1 MGASFASR
9 VVAGQHF
16 SVGRQ
21 GQQRPAI
28 SVHIVFEIKHFRKT
42 GPSRFRFGPRSIGV
56 LCLNQI
62 INAAPHALTIRIIE
76 RQQTHHSP
84 RRLRR
89 STRTLPFE
97 NRIVV
102 SITTFAPTAILVLN
116 ADVCE
121 NKMSPMLTDL
131 KTALVDKVSKKELTI
146 VGAVVIN
153 GWKTKSDKAQWCST
167 ANKNLKKMEKKY
179 NDYIAAGN

>member
-1 MGASFASR
+1 MKRLLAIAIAT
-9 VVAGQHF
+9 VA
-16 SVGRQ
+16 
-21 GQQRPAI
+21 AL
-28 SVHIVFEIKHFRKT
+28 T
-42 GPSRFRFGPRSIGV
+42 GTV
-56 LCLNQI
+56 
-62 INAAPHALTIRIIE
+62 NAASDEGSELGTA
-76 RQQTHHSP
+76 
-84 RRLRR
+84 
-89 STRTLPFE
+89 
-97 NRIVV
+97 
-102 SITTFAPTAILVLN
+102 AILVLN

-153 GWKTKSDKAQWCST
+153 GWKTKSDNAQWCST